1 MVAVLLDSMNTHF
14 DELTDPRR
22 QNANLLHPFSELLTI
37 AISAMICGAD
47 NWVAMETFARS
58 KEKWLRSFLTLP
70 NGIPSH
76 DVFNNVFAKL
86 EPLVFERCFIAWAES
101 ITSLMPGEVIAIDGK
116 TVRRSHDRSNGRQA
130 IHLVSAWAGENEL
143 LLGQVKT
150 EDKSNEIKAIPELL
164 ELLTIEGTLVTI
176 DAMGCQKAI
185 AERIL
190 SRGADYLLAVKNNQ
204 PSLYE
209 AIQDAFFEAD
219 DEVFHSQFAEDCVD
233 VGERAHGRQET
244 RRCWVCT
251 DLDVIN
257 CDLSVWQ
264 GLVAI
269 VVVASER
276 TVNGE
281 TTEEY
286 RFYITSRKDTAAY
299 YLTAS
304 RRHWLVENQLHWVLD
319 VAFDEDRSRTR
330 KDYGAENLSVLRR
343 IALNLL
349 KREKTEKVGIA
360 NKRLRA
366 GWDESYLLKVL
377 SGLAS

>member
-1 MVAVLLDSMNTHF
+1 MVAVLLDAMNTHF

-22 QNANLLHPFSELLTI
+22 QNENLRHNFIELMTM
-37 AISAMICGAD
+37 AVSAMICGAD

-58 KEKWLRSFLTLP
+58 KESWLRSFLTLP
-70 NGIPSH
+70 HGIPSH

-86 EPLVFERCFIAWAES
+86 DPAVFERCFIAWAQS
-101 ITSLMPGEVIAIDGK
+101 IATLMPGEVIAVDGK
-116 TVRRSHDRSNGRQA
+116 TVRRSHDRAKGKQA

-150 EDKSNEIKAIPELL
+150 EEKSNEIIAIPELL
-164 ELLTIEGTLVTI
+164 ELLSIEGTLVTI

-185 AERIL
+185 AEKIL

-209 AIQDAFFEAD
+209 AVQNAFFDTEDEAFHRQFAD
-219 DEVFHSQFAEDCVD
+219 DCMD
-233 VGERAHGRQET
+233 VGKPAHGRQET
-244 RRCWVCT
+244 RRCWVCS
-251 DLDVIN
+251 DLNSIDA
-257 CDLSVWQ
+257 DLSAWQ
-264 GLVAI
+264 GLAAI

-276 TVNGE
+276 TVKGK
-281 TTEEY
+281 TTEEH
-286 RFYITSRKDTAAY
+286 RFYITSKKASADY
-299 YLTAS
+299 YLAAS
-304 RRHWLVENQLHWVLD
+304 SRHWLVQNQLHWVLD

-349 KREKTEKVGIA
+349 KREKTAKVGIA

-366 GWDESYLLKVL
+366 GWDENYLLKVMNEL
-377 SGLAS
+377 TA

>member
-22 QNANLLHPFSELLTI
+22 QNANLQHPFIELLTI

-86 EPLVFERCFIAWAES
+86 DPLVFERCFIAWAES
-101 ITSLMPGEVIAIDGK
+101 ITSLMPGEVIAVDGK
-116 TVRRSHDRSNGRQA
+116 TVRRSHDRANGRQA
-130 IHLVSAWAGENEL
+130 IHLVSAWAGDNEL

-150 EDKSNEIKAIPELL
+150 EDKSNEIRAIPELL
-164 ELLTIEGTLVTI
+164 ELLRIEGTLVTI

-185 AERIL
+185 AECIL

-209 AIQDAFFEAD
+209 AIQNAFFEAD
-219 DEVFHSQFAEDCVD
+219 DGVFHAQFAEDCVD
-233 VGERAHGRQET
+233 VGKQAHGRQET

-251 DLDVIN
+251 DLNVID

-264 GLVAI
+264 GLVAV

-276 TVNGE
+276 TVNGK
-281 TTEEY
+281 TTEEH
-286 RFYITSRKDTAAY
+286 RFYITSRKATAAY

-330 KDYGAENLSVLRR
+330 KDYGPENLSVLRR

-349 KREKTEKVGIA
+349 KREKTEKVGVA

-377 SGLAS
+377 AGLAS